1 MIKYYFEHY
10 CPLSLMY
17 LITIVI
23 VIVCLYIFIK
33 RMKIRK
39 QKEQN
44 ALTNIT
50 IGMKKEQVD
59 NLLGLGILDKTTKTY
74 ISYKYMEE
82 QKIGNTSYSMN
93 WNFKG
98 GRTYYHAK
106 RSYLLIKYSKDT
118 LEVIEIIN
126 HF

>member
-10 CPLSLMY
+10 YPLSLMY

-23 VIVCLYIFIK
+23 VIVCLYIFVK
-33 RMKIRK
+33 RMRIRK

-82 QKIGNTSYSMN
+82 
-93 WNFKG
+93 
-98 GRTYYHAK
+98 
-106 RSYLLIKYSKDT
+106 LIIMLK
-118 LEVIEIIN
+118 EVIY
-126 HF
+126 